1 MNIELIE
8 KLEKSKLPKNDLY
21 NDLISS
27 LRENSPDI
35 RSKRIAY
42 RNSLSKKDKEA
53 LGEIFE
59 SKKVRFNLPN
69 TFLSKLSKKISNLTE
84 SPTDKKMRERRQE
97 ARVQFNSSL
106 LDLYDYSNFFEILV
120 YFLNLRLGDCRK
132 DIVDVLSKELMCN
145 ETSISDEISNI
156 LEKTDVSKIQ
166 SITDTI
172 KRISPMKEKIIDI
185 LSKCTIV
192 SDEDKEIVSGKLGFG
207 VTDYETYGDLFNLI
221 NKQIDNLPKIQ
232 NYLNDSDYS
241 GLSKL
246 FQFGKSKRKNTSK
259 KKQSRRKHRRR
270 SRQTRRSRSRRH
282 RRSHK
287 RKLR

>member
-1 MNIELIE
+1 MDTTMNTELIE

-27 LRENSPDI
+27 LRENSLDI
-35 RSKRIAY
+35 RSKRTAY
-42 RNSLSKKDKEA
+42 RNSLSPKDKEA

-59 SKKVRFNLPN
+59 SKKVRFKLPN

-84 SPTDKKMRERRQE
+84 SPTDKKMRERKQE
-97 ARVQFNSSL
+97 ARVQFNSL
-106 LDLYDYSNFFEILV
+106 LRDLYDYNNFFEILV
-120 YFLNLRLGDCRK
+120 YFLNLRLGDCRE
-132 DIVDVLSKELMCN
+132 DIVDVLSKELGCN

-156 LEKTDVSKIQ
+156 LEKTDVLNIQ
-166 SITDTI
+166 SITGTI
-172 KRISPMKEKIIDI
+172 KRISPLKKKIIDI

-192 SDEDKEIVSGKLGFG
+192 SDADKEIVSEKLGFG
-207 VTDYETYGDLFNLI
+207 VTDYKTYGDLFNLI

-232 NYLNDSDYS
+232 NYLNVSDYS

-246 FQFGKSKRKNTSK
+246 FQFGKSKRKNTRKRHSLRKSSK
-259 KKQSRRKHRRR
+259 KKQSRRR
-270 SRQTRRSRSRRH
+270 SY
-282 RRSHK
+282 K